1 MTEKKQPLVILT
13 GPTAAGK
20 TILSLQLAKAI
31 GGEIISADSM
41 QVYRHMDIGSAK
53 ILPEEM
59 QGIPHHLIDILEP
72 TEEFN
77 VVTFQKEAKKCIRE
91 IYERG
96 HIPILAG
103 GTGFYIQA
111 VLYDI
116 DFTENEENAACRR
129 ELEKLAEKKGNS
141 FLHKMLEEVDE
152 KSALAIHENNRKRV
166 IRALE
171 FYQMT
176 GKKISEH
183 NETEREKEAAY
194 NACYFVLTDDRNLL
208 YERIDRRV
216 DHMIKDGLVEEV
228 ASLKKMGCTKEMV
241 SMQGLGYKEILSFLE
256 GDITLERAVYLVKRD
271 TRHFAKRQLT
281 WFRREK
287 DVIWVPQ
294 NEFHY
299 EEEKILAFLFNN
311 LEKRGIYPNR
321 TEYTEEQQIYVKEL

>member
-1 MTEKKQPLVILT
+1 MIEKKQPLVILT

-20 TILSLQLAKAI
+20 TALSLQLAEAI

-53 ILPEEM
+53 IRQEEM
-59 QGIPHHLIDILEP
+59 KGIPHHLIDILEP
-72 TEEFN
+72 TEDFN
-77 VVTFQKEAKKCIRE
+77 VVIFQKEAGRCIQE

-96 HIPILAG
+96 HIPILTG

-111 VLYDI
+111 ILYNI
-116 DFTENEENAACRR
+116 DFTENEEDTACRK
-129 ELEKLAEKKGNS
+129 ELEKLAEEKGNV
-141 FLHKMLEEVDE
+141 FLHKMLAEVDE

-171 FYQMT
+171 FYRMT

-183 NETEREKEAAY
+183 NEAEREKEAAY
-194 NACYFVLTDDRNLL
+194 NACYFVLTDDRSLL
-208 YERIDRRV
+208 YDRIDRRV
-216 DHMIKDGLVEEV
+216 DHMIREGLVEQV
-228 ASLKKMGCTKEMV
+228 TALKKMGCTKEMV
-241 SMQGLGYKEILSFLE
+241 SMQGLGYKEILSCLE
-256 GDITLERAVYLVKRD
+256 GDITLDRAIYLIKRD

-294 NEFHY
+294 NEFRY
-299 EEEKILAFLFNN
+299 EEPKILAFLLDN
-311 LEKRGIYPNR
+311 LKQRKIYPGG
-321 TEYTEEQQIYVKEL
+321 EKHMEE